1 MIKKNMLQYLL
12 IIVVLLIW
20 GRVILKLFKNFKI
33 NDPAPVSQL
42 QLNDNFDDYNLTDTF
57 HISANY
63 PDPFLSE
70 GLRVTKAPEISKT
83 PVHPLNTKPKPIV
96 ENKPIVWPII
106 SYKGIIRSLKTS
118 KELVLIYIN
127 ERGYKMSPG
136 SKQGE
141 LILEKVY
148 KDSILV
154 KWNNL
159 KKTIKK

>member
-1 MIKKNMLQYLL
+1 MLQYLL

-20 GRVILKLFKNFKI
+20 GRVILKLFKNFKSKDTI
-33 NDPAPVSQL
+33 EVAQVQMSD
-42 QLNDNFDDYNLTDTF
+42 DMDDYKSSDTF

-70 GLRVTKAPEISKT
+70 GLRVTKSPEVNASAA
-83 PVHPLNTKPKPIV
+83 PLNTKPKPIV
-96 ENKPIVWPII
+96 EIKPIVWPAIA
-106 SYKGIIRSLKTS
+106 YKGIIRSLKTG
-118 KELVLIYIN
+118 KELILIYIN
-127 ERGYKMSPG
+127 DRGFKMSPG
-136 SKQGE
+136 SKQGD

-154 KWNNL
+154 KFNDL